1 MILKGFKEKS
11 IKKKFNTILKTQSV
25 INKDHAVKT
34 VGVIFNIDEVDDFE
48 MFKSLSNSL
57 NVLPNTIQVVAY
69 ANNEKDAAFSWN
81 TCFHGNDIGWN
92 GKINNVELDTFVN
105 TEFDLLISYYSA
117 DVLRLKLITAYSK
130 AKFKVSIFHF
140 DKRLNDLIIE
150 TKINQFDAFKSEL
163 VKYLKVFN
171 KI

>member
-25 INKDHAVKT
+25 TDKDHTVKN
-34 VGVIFNIDEVDDFE
+34 VGVIFNIEEVNDFE
-48 MFKSLSNSL
+48 MFKSLADSL
-57 NVLPNTIQVVAY
+57 KLLPNAIQVIAY
-69 ANNEKDAAFSWN
+69 ANDEKDAAFSWN
-81 TCFHGNDIGWN
+81 TCFHSKDFGWH
-92 GKINNVELDTFVN
+92 GKINSVELETFLN
-105 TEFDLLISYYSA
+105 TEFDLLISYYCE
-117 DVLRLKLITAYSK
+117 DILRLKLLTAYSK
-130 AKFKVSIFHF
+130 AKFKASIFQL

-150 TKINQFDAFKSEL
+150 TKVNEFGAFKSEL